1 MTEGVPS
8 AGRPRAQLGLRA
20 GAALAVLALLAGCSS
35 SGSSPA
41 TGGTPSGSGT
51 GGTATAATSP
61 SPSPTA
67 AAPVVQVVGGP
78 TVKYGKPVALSLE
91 GGRFSS
97 VTVKTAEGTVLD
109 GEIGLDGISWQSQ
122 EPPRP
127 ATDYVVA
134 AVVKDTAGANQD
146 AASTFSVAPVP
157 ADKKLSYTVS
167 PQAGST
173 VGVAQPIVVR
183 FLSPVTERAA
193 VEKKL
198 LVDARTPAGTAV
210 EGRWHWLNAQQV
222 DWRPKEFWTPG
233 TTVELQMKLA
243 GVKASKTRY
252 GRKDYS
258 QKFTIGSSR
267 VLKVDLKALT
277 AKLYHGDSLVATWPT
292 GGGKRGLE
300 TYSGTYVV
308 LDKAEV
314 VEMDSCSAGITCDK
328 KDPDYYSDPEYWA
341 TRLTRSGTFVHAADW
356 DPLIGRANVSHGCIH
371 LSGKNAKAFFKQAQP
386 GDAVIVKNSGRGPG
400 ERIATQDPGLYDW
413 NIPWS
418 TWVAGSAL

>member
-1 MTEGVPS
+1 MPV
-8 AGRPRAQLGLRA
+8 LRA
-20 GAALAVLALLAGCSS
+20 GRRGVRHRYTAV
-35 SGSSPA
+35 
-41 TGGTPSGSGT
+41 
-51 GGTATAATSP
+51 TAATVGLALALGACTSPTGTTGASSSTASATQAGNVSP
-61 SPSPTA
+61 STTPSPTA
-67 AAPVVQVVGGP
+67 AAPVVTVAGGP
-78 TVKYGKPVALSLE
+78 KVGYGKPVKISVE
-91 GGRFSS
+91 GGQFSS
-97 VTVKTAEGTVLD
+97 VTVQTAGGAALD
-109 GEIGLDGISWQSQ
+109 GEIGLDGISWVSQ
-122 EPPRP
+122 EPPKP
-127 ATDYVVA
+127 ATKYVVQ
-134 AVVKDTAGANQD
+134 AVVKDAVGTNQD
-146 AASTFSVAPVP
+146 AAANFSVTAVP
-157 ADKKLSYTVS
+157 ADKKLTYTVT
-167 PQAGST
+167 PAAGST

-198 LVDARTPAGTAV
+198 VVDAKAPDGTAV
-210 EGRWHWLNAQQV
+210 AGRWHWLNAQQV

-233 TTVELQMKLA
+233 TKVDLQMKLA

-267 VLKVDLKALT
+267 VLKVDLKKLT
-277 AKLYHGDSLVATWPT
+277 AKLYHGDKLVATWPT
-292 GGGKRGLE
+292 GGGKPGLA

-371 LSGKNAKAFFKQAQP
+371 LSGKNAKAFFNQAQP
-386 GDAVIVKNSGRGPG
+386 GDAVIVTNSGRGPQ
-400 ERIATQDPGLYDW
+400 ERINTQDPGLYDW
-413 NIPWS
+413 NVSWKA
-418 TWVAGSAL
+418 WVKGSAL